1 MIGKQFFPSSSL
13 RSIFPCV
20 RLPLGN
26 RLNRRK
32 SLKIQAS
39 RLRSATERRA
49 KKGARRDS
57 KSVGGDTVWVRV
69 PPPAPGP
76 EPSLVERLWSFS
88 FPRLQAMGQNPV
100 TIRYNSRHNMN
111 LGSLAKEAVDIRIG
125 DRVFLAMEV
134 VENGYHTYHDHKFCL
149 LCDVNSILHRTV
161 GLFPCEETISSYAG
175 AKSEAPRMAG
185 RPPGGKGRTPQR
197 QTQKGTLIPR

>member
-26 RLNRRK
+26 RLKRRK
-32 SLKIQAS
+32 PLKIQAS

-76 EPSLVERLWSFS
+76 EPSLVERLRSFS

-111 LGSLAKEAVDIRIG
+111 LGSLAKETVDIRIG

-134 VENGYHTYHDHKFCL
+134 VENGYHTYHVITNFA
-149 LCDVNSILHRTV
+149 S
-161 GLFPCEETISSYAG
+161 FA
-175 AKSEAPRMAG
+175 M
-185 RPPGGKGRTPQR
+185 
-197 QTQKGTLIPR
+197 LIPFYIELWDYFRAKKRSHHMQERKAKRREWLDAHPEEKGAPPSARRKKDR

>member
-26 RLNRRK
+26 RLKCRK
-32 SLKIQAS
+32 PLKIQAS

-69 PPPAPGP
+69 PPPAPAQKFLPPFRFRFIAKTALWQEFLRFSSGKRFAGLP
-76 EPSLVERLWSFS
+76 DEEIERDVTGTRESVTTREPLPSPRR
-88 FPRLQAMGQNPV
+88 PRL
-100 TIRYNSRHNMN
+100 H
-111 LGSLAKEAVDIRIG
+111 
-125 DRVFLAMEV
+125 
-134 VENGYHTYHDHKFCL
+134 
-149 LCDVNSILHRTV
+149 
-161 GLFPCEETISSYAG
+161 
-175 AKSEAPRMAG
+175 
-185 RPPGGKGRTPQR
+185 PGGDAE
-197 QTQKGTLIPR
+197 IPIDTILYLWGSCFTGIYFL